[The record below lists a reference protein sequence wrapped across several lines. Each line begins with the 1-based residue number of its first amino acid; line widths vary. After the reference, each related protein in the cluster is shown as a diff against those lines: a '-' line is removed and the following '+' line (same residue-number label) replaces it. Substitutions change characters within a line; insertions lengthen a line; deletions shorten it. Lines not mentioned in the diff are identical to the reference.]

1 MESNFFIA
9 TFYSKEDRDVVNKQ
23 KGWFCHG
30 VGLYTMLWIPNF
42 NPKDINIQFFP
53 YWISFPLLPL
63 EYRDPEILEI
73 IANKLGIFL
82 KHDLIPYECPH
93 LEVRV
98 CLLSNM
104 HK

>member
-1 MESNFFIA
+1 
-9 TFYSKEDRDVVNKQ
+9 
-23 KGWFCHG
+23 
-30 VGLYTMLWIPNF
+30 MLWIPNF
-42 NPKDINIQFFP
+42 NRQDINIQLFP
-53 YWISFPLLPL
+53 YWISFPSLSL
-63 EYRDPEILEI
+63 EYQDPKILEI

-104 HK
+104 HKPFPKSIDIISKWKKMDTISLGVKSLCGSQTPR